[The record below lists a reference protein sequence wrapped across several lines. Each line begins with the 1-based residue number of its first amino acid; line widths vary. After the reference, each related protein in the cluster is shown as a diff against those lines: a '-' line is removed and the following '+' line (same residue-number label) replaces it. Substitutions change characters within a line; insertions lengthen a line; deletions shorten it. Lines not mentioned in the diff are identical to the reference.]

1 MTEYLITSKERSV
14 MYQLLASFYLQTPT
28 LEKIKLEYD
37 MLVNAKE
44 IFPEVNFDNLIE
56 ETKERLE
63 KLNDNADF
71 IEQIKLEFYD
81 HIFTQIS
88 SKYIPPYESSI
99 IGAKKS
105 QRVSKKN
112 KGGWDYNKTSGA
124 TLYNVELAYKTVGF
138 APNNLNVSE
147 ELRGIKIDHLGFEL
161 AFMAFLNEQEE
172 ESDENINWYKLQ
184 TLFLKDHLKNFV
196 QKYSEISWD
205 KSKGFYSNL
214 SVAVKH
220 FINWDLCSGERG
232 EIIGR

>member
-1 MTEYLITSKERSV
+1 MTKYLITSKERSV

-184 TLFLKDHLKNFV
+184 TLFLKDHLNNFV
-196 QKYSEISWD
+196 QKYSEISLD

-214 SVAVKH
+214 SVATRD

>member
-37 MLVNAKE
+37 MLLNAKE

-56 ETKERLE
+56 EAKERLQKINE
-63 KLNDNADF
+63 NADF

-88 SKYIPPYESSI
+88 GNYIPPYESSI

-105 QRVSKKN
+105 QKVSRKN
-112 KGGWDYNKTSGA
+112 KGGWDYNKSPGA

-138 APNNLNVSE
+138 APNKLNVSE

-161 AFMAFLNEQEE
+161 AFMAFFNEQEE
-172 ESDENINWYKLQ
+172 ESEENINWYKLQ
-184 TLFLKDHLKNFV
+184 THFLNDHLKNFV
-196 QKYSEISWD
+196 QKYSEISLD
-205 KSKGFYSNL
+205 KSKGYYSNL
-214 SVAVKH
+214 SVATED
-220 FINWDLCSGERG
+220 FINWDLSLRERG
-232 EIIGR
+232 EIIER